1 MKYFLIAG
9 EKSGDLH
16 AGNLSVAIKKKKPQ
30 VQLMGWGG
38 AEMEQAG
45 VEIRQNYK
53 DLAFMGLDFLSSIGK
68 LRKLFKACKEQ
79 ILEFQPVALIL
90 VDYSGFNLR
99 IARWAKKKG
108 IPVFYYIAPKTWA
121 WNSLRNK
128 SIRKNVNWLL
138 AILPFEEDY
147 FSSKGIKT
155 SYVGN
160 PLVER
165 INDFKPDQSFKDSL
179 PQEFSH
185 VVALLPG
192 SRAKEVQRMADQ
204 MKVLAKKFDDVLFV
218 IAGVSD
224 LEKSQY
230 GYFGC
235 LRNCEVVYD
244 KTYDLLAIADA
255 AVVTS
260 GTATL
265 ETALFDVPQVV
276 VYKTSGLTYFL
287 AKNLIRVKF
296 ISLVNLIMDK
306 EVVNEL
312 IQEEFTT
319 TNLYTA
325 LHGLI
330 EDTKI
335 KEKQLVSYQ
344 KLKVI
349 LGDKKASNEAAKI
362 ILNEQFI

>member
-16 AGNLSVAIKKKKPQ
+16 AGNLAAAIKKSKPEA
-30 VQLMGWGG
+30 LLKGWGG
-38 AEMEQAG
+38 AEMESAG
-45 VEIRQNYK
+45 VEILQNYK
-53 DLAFMGLDFLSSIGK
+53 ELAFMGLDFLSSFGK
-68 LRKLFKACKEQ
+68 LRKLYKQCKEQ
-79 ILEFQPVALIL
+79 ILKFQPVALVL

-99 IARWAKKKG
+99 IAKWAKKRG
-108 IPVFYYIAPKTWA
+108 ITTFYYIAPKTWA
-121 WNSLRNK
+121 WNSLRNR
-128 SIRKNVNWLL
+128 SIRQNVTHLL
-138 AILPFEEDY
+138 AILPFEEEY
-147 FSSKGIKT
+147 FRSKGINV

-165 INDFKPDQSFKDSL
+165 IKAFRPDQKFKESL

-185 VVALLPG
+185 IVALLPG
-192 SRAKEVQRMADQ
+192 SRVNEVQRMADQ
-204 MKVLAKKFDDVLFV
+204 MKVLAKKFDNVLFV

-224 LEKSQY
+224 LDKSNY

-235 LRNCEVVYD
+235 IRNCEVVYD
-244 KTYDLLAIADA
+244 KTYDLLEISDA

-265 ETALFDVPQVV
+265 ETALFNVPQVV
-276 VYKTSGLTYFL
+276 VYKTSELTYFL
-287 AKNLIRVKF
+287 AKHLVQVKY

-306 EVVNEL
+306 EVVSEL
-312 IQEEFTT
+312 IQEDFTT
-319 TNLYTA
+319 PNLYAA

-330 EDTKI
+330 EDTNI

-344 KLKVI
+344 KLQAI
-349 LGDKKASNEAAKI
+349 LGEKNASEEAAKI
-362 ILNEQFI
+362 ILNE